1 MRDKMFIM
9 WFSSPLRLAYLQVV
23 EEATKAWVSRTLS
36 SSPIKSTSLLIR
48 EFLLDV
54 GVITNVMEHPQ
65 ELGASTSDS

>member
-1 MRDKMFIM
+1 MFIT

-36 SSPIKSTSLLIR
+36 SSQIKSTSLLIR